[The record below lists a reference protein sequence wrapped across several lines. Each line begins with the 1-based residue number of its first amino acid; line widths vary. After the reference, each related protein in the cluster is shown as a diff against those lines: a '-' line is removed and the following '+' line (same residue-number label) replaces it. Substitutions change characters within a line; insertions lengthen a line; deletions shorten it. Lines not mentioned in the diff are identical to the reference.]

1 MLMLQRAAE
10 NVNPSECNDPAVLLA
25 CSLGSD
31 SCPAACQKNADE
43 KADEDTA
50 QGSTIDG
57 MAIAG
62 DLTLAVADYSSEV
75 RSAPM
80 AGTVVFNA
88 IDLKSS
94 EKVTIESIKLERTG
108 LSSKSDIS
116 GVWFEKDGIAV
127 SAKGSLTS
135 DGTVT
140 TRFYNGYSVNGSD
153 TLDLVVELKGTTAGS
168 EIAFKFVDV
177 TSTAKNV
184 SFNATTN
191 TYRTTKYSVAAVL
204 FGQNG
209 GNTTATSYK
218 LGEKTEYEIGKFQI
232 SNQNTASEDKDVV
245 LKALKLKND
254 GKLDLSSTFKKVYVT
269 RDGKTVSKSVELNSK
284 DMTIYFDDDVLAS
297 GKKGIYTIFA
307 EVASLDSTTDS
318 VKLYLNKSSE
328 LVANEV
334 STNFRVTNQAEE
346 TAGSWTLKEYKFQ
359 GGKINFTNDSKMAK
373 TVEAAP
379 SATDVE
385 IAKGTLTIAEPIKL
399 EGLKVKG
406 TLGSAVNPIKTLKFE
421 VWGSTYT
428 ATDPDNCSG
437 LNTVCTWSFED
448 EIYVSKTSDIRVLVN
463 IKSSWVDK
471 SNTITFE
478 AVRGASFTKWN
489 YETNDEKFTP
499 TEVIAGSIQVAKVIP
514 TAGKFYLT
522 NKSSTT
528 QKVVAGNSDEVVI
541 FDGEISTNKDR
552 ISVTDLIL
560 TGDYKRSPSNIHGF
574 EDGEQ
579 ISLTVYVNGSSYSD
593 AVFKQASGAVAT
605 SVSFTKLGEVTSSTP
620 LKIKVTAQPSI
631 HNVWDITFKVGAK
644 GTDAEGNEAVAVEIS
659 SSKLEITGGAQ
670 ATIANA
676 TSSSTVEKEGSEAL
690 LAQFSATIK
699 NGSYEITGLN
709 IEYTGADL
717 SANPDR
723 VVYAE
728 FDGKRIST
736 SNVTA
741 TGIAFVGVYETL
753 DIGKHDFR
761 LLTDINTD
769 NTSGVQLTIQKV
781 WLNAPASQAVNASKY
796 FVKAYPVLALVS
808 KDTNNNEMTIK
819 ITNPESSSEDLI
831 INWLTID
838 NVSGLNS
845 VSLNDQTITNAF
857 VDKTATV
864 IEQEHQVTLAPGQS
878 TELRIS
884 VKEQTTNSAVSL
896 TAIGVSVSWETGA
909 DYNITSTYTN
919 VAKWADLKIT
929 YKK

>member
-1 MLMLQRAAE
+1 MVLYFLELSGETNTE

-31 SCPAACQKNADE
+31 SCPAACVKDAD
-43 KADEDTA
+43 KAAEEDTA

-88 IDLKSS
+88 IDFKSS
-94 EKVTIESIKLERTG
+94 EKVTIESVKLERTG
-108 LSSKSDIS
+108 LSSKSDIA

-245 LKALKLKND
+245 LKAIKLKND

-269 RDGKTVSKSVELNSK
+269 RDGKTVSKSVELASK

-318 VKLYLNKSSE
+318 VQLYLNKSSE
-328 LVANEV
+328 LVANEKA
-334 STNFRVTNQAEE
+334 TNFRVTNQNEE
-346 TAGSWTLKEYKFQ
+346 VAATSSTKGSWTLKEYKFQ

-399 EGLKVKG
+399 EGLTVNG
-406 TLGSAVNPIKTLKFE
+406 TLAVANKNPIKTLKVE
-421 VWGSTYT
+421 IGGSNYT
-428 ATDPDNCSG
+428 AENPSINGTKVSWTFTDE
-437 LNTVCTWSFED
+437 L
-448 EIYVSKTSDIRVLVN
+448 YVSKTSDIRVLAN
-463 IKSSWVDK
+463 IYATGDK
-471 SNTITFE
+471 ANTITFDS
-478 AVRGASFTKWN
+478 VRGASFTK
-489 YETNDEKFTP
+489 
-499 TEVIAGSIQVAKVIP
+499 
-514 TAGKFYLT
+514 
-522 NKSSTT
+522 
-528 QKVVAGNSDEVVI
+528 
-541 FDGEISTNKDR
+541 
-552 ISVTDLIL
+552 
-560 TGDYKRSPSNIHGF
+560 
-574 EDGEQ
+574 
-579 ISLTVYVNGSSYSD
+579 
-593 AVFKQASGAVAT
+593 
-605 SVSFTKLGEVTSSTP
+605 
-620 LKIKVTAQPSI
+620 
-631 HNVWDITFKVGAK
+631 
-644 GTDAEGNEAVAVEIS
+644 
-659 SSKLEITGGAQ
+659 
-670 ATIANA
+670 
-676 TSSSTVEKEGSEAL
+676 
-690 LAQFSATIK
+690 
-699 NGSYEITGLN
+699 
-709 IEYTGADL
+709 
-717 SANPDR
+717 
-723 VVYAE
+723 
-728 FDGKRIST
+728 
-736 SNVTA
+736 
-741 TGIAFVGVYETL
+741 
-753 DIGKHDFR
+753 
-761 LLTDINTD
+761 
-769 NTSGVQLTIQKV
+769 
-781 WLNAPASQAVNASKY
+781 
-796 FVKAYPVLALVS
+796 
-808 KDTNNNEMTIK
+808 
-819 ITNPESSSEDLI
+819 
-831 INWLTID
+831 
-838 NVSGLNS
+838 
-845 VSLNDQTITNAF
+845 
-857 VDKTATV
+857 
-864 IEQEHQVTLAPGQS
+864 
-878 TELRIS
+878 
-884 VKEQTTNSAVSL
+884 
-896 TAIGVSVSWETGA
+896 
-909 DYNITSTYTN
+909 
-919 VAKWADLKIT
+919 
-929 YKK
+929 

>member
-31 SCPAACQKNADE
+31 SCPAACQKDSSSE
-43 KADEDTA
+43 EDTA

-88 IDLKSS
+88 IDFKSS

-245 LKALKLKND
+245 LKAIKLKND

-334 STNFRVTNQAEE
+334 STNFRVTNQTEDP
-346 TAGSWTLKEYKFQ
+346 AGSWTLKEYKFT

-399 EGLKVKG
+399 EGLSVHG
-406 TLGSAVNPIKTLKFE
+406 TIATAVNPIKTLKVE
-421 VWGSTYT
+421 IGGSTYT
-428 ATDPDNCSG
+428 AEDPTVAGSG
-437 LNTVCTWSFED
+437 YTWTFND
-448 EIYVSKTSDIRVLVN
+448 EIYVSKTSDFKVLVN
-463 IKSSWVDK
+463 IKASWVDK
-471 SNTITFE
+471 SNTITFD
-478 AVRGASFTKWN
+478 AIRGASFTKWN

-499 TEVIAGSIQVAKVIP
+499 SEVIAGSIQVAKVIP
-514 TAGKFYLT
+514 TAGKFYIT

-552 ISVTDLIL
+552 ISVTDLVL
-560 TGDYKRSPSNIHGF
+560 TGAYNRGAGSFGLAA
-574 EDGEQ
+574 GEQ
-579 ISLTVYVNGSSYSD
+579 ISLTVYVDGSSYSD
-593 AVFKQASGAVAT
+593 AVFKQAINTAWT
-605 SVSFTKLGEVTSSTP
+605 LTPVSFTNLWEVTSSTP

-631 HNVWDITFKVGAK
+631 QQVWDITFKVGAK
-644 GTDAEGNEAVAVEIS
+644 GTDAEGNEAVAVEVS
-659 SSKLEITGGAQ
+659 ASKLEITAGAS

-676 TSSSTVEKEGSEAL
+676 TSSSTVEKEGSDAL

-709 IEYTGADL
+709 IEYTWSSLVGKTI
-717 SANPDR
+717 
-723 VVYAE
+723 YAE

-736 SNVTA
+736 TDVTT
-741 TGIAFVGVYETL
+741 TGIKFVDVYETL
-753 DIGKHDFR
+753 EVGKHDFK

-769 NTSGVQLTIQKV
+769 NTAGVQLTIQKV
-781 WLNAPASQAVNASKY
+781 GLNAPATQAVNASKY
-796 FVKAYPVLALVS
+796 FVKAYPVLSLVS

-819 ITNPESSSEDLI
+819 ISNPENSSEDLI

-838 NVSGLNS
+838 NISGLNT
-845 VSLNDQTITNAF
+845 VSLNDQTITAAF
-857 VDKTATV
+857 TNNTATA
-864 IEQEHQVTLAPGQS
+864 IESEHQVTLAPGQS

-896 TAIGVSVSWETGA
+896 TAISVSVSWETGA